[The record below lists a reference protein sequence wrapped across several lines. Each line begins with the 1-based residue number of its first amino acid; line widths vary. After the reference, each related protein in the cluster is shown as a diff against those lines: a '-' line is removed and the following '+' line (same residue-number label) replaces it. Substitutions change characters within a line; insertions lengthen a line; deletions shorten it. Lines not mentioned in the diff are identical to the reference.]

1 MKLSDLYEKNI
12 YVGKNIRGVCRG
24 VTLSLKSQSVKYLLC
39 ASALTQ
45 SSTDFSVTTSSVCEI
60 DESIHLS
67 RLRPV
72 YPKSCAKLTLGCP
85 VYSFEGGYL
94 GVVED
99 LEMQNFIATRLFTDQ
114 GDVIPITSLYACS
127 DAVILKKEQ
136 PYPIG
141 QRIPA
146 HILSLLTD
154 KADAVVTRPLLKT
167 AIQRK
172 ALVKLTLSLPPF
184 HLELN
189 ENKRRFL

>member
-1 MKLSDLYEKNI
+1 M
-12 YVGKNIRGVCRG
+12 
-24 VTLSLKSQSVKYLLC
+24 
-39 ASALTQ
+39 
-45 SSTDFSVTTSSVCEI
+45 
-60 DESIHLS
+60 
-67 RLRPV
+67 
-72 YPKSCAKLTLGCP
+72 
-85 VYSFEGGYL
+85 
-94 GVVED
+94 VED
-99 LEMQNFIATRLFTDQ
+99 LEMQDFIATRLFTDQ